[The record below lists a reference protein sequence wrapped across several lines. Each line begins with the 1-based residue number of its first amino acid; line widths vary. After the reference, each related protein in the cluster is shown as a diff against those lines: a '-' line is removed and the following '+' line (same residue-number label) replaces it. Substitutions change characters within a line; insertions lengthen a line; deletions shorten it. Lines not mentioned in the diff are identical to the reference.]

1 MILRKE
7 NNMKTEQILEDFRR
21 LKTKEERD
29 KFLSTLSQKEIS
41 DLRSLPIGLGSKMYI
56 SNFINK
62 RNMSSKQK

>member
-1 MILRKE
+1 
-7 NNMKTEQILEDFRR
+7 MKTEQILEDFRR